1 VTRDPNPQSDNEHD
15 DDFVSSSTE
24 KQLADLL
31 IGDVILKI
39 DPVSGQ
45 VLRTDRARTEDATPG
60 DPHLSDG

>member
-1 VTRDPNPQSDNEHD
+1 MTRDPNPQSDDEHD
-15 DDFVSSSTE
+15 DDSVSSSTE

-45 VLRTDRARTEDATPG
+45 VLRTDRARAEDATPG